1 MPQTKRFI
9 LDLTSLHKRSEDGSG
24 GSLSL
29 QENNHEKLLGT
40 IQQISTLS
48 CYAIEIFQNLGF
60 LVESVSERTKLLS
73 QRTESLTPKLLEVDK
88 AIRRFEIEPDLS
100 GINYHRKYF
109 KDRLVKNVQTFVKE
123 PIVQP
128 SLMKFNSSETSPN
141 LWGLDHLSDETLSA
155 YYTRLLA
162 SEEAKLPKS
171 NYLEIMAN
179 ERISSEMLKPSF
191 HEEDIVSAPSEEF
204 ESIVPLS
211 IVSESEE
218 VIDLYFFVY
227 FLINIF
233 ISV

>member
-9 LDLTSLHKRSEDGSG
+9 LDLTSLPKKSEDDSEGS
-24 GSLSL
+24 SSL

-40 IQQISTLS
+40 IKQISTLS
-48 CYAIEIFQNLGF
+48 CYAIEIFQNLGN

-73 QRTESLTPKLLEVDK
+73 QRTESLIPKLSDVDK

-109 KDRLVKNVQTFVKE
+109 KDRLLKNVHTFINE
-123 PIVQP
+123 PIAQP

-141 LWGLDHLSDETLSA
+141 LWRLDHLSDETLST

-162 SEEAKLPKS
+162 SEETKLPKS
-171 NYLEIMAN
+171 NYLKIMAA
-179 ERISSEMLKPSF
+179 ERISEMSKPSF
-191 HEEDIVSAPSEEF
+191 LDDMITAQSEEYG
-204 ESIVPLS
+204 SIMPPT

-218 VIDLYFFVY
+218 VTIL
-227 FLINIF
+227 LLLF
-233 ISV
+233 I